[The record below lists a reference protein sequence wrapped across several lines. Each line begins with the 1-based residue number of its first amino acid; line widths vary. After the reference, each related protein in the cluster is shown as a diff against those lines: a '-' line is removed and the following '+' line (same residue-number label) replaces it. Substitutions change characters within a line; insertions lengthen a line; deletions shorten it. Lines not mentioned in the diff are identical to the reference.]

1 MVHSRQQRK
10 NYETSGGDNIM
21 SDNSKMP
28 IELLLGKGLK
38 LDLKVYKKLKA
49 FQAGGEFWEHQS
61 QAVIREHIGDFLPI
75 MNVNEQDE
83 SVLCQLFVDGKEVA
97 SGSRP
102 AKGVPSK
109 ERSRLEG
116 SIRTLKNWASSDQI
130 DATTKQIIE
139 EFKLPDPN
147 KDPELYRLY
156 GSRWNPRLM
165 VVWGCEKVAGS
176 SVLPEEAYR
185 RVAKESVGSSAFRRL
200 PLIVFL
206 LLLVLAAVWA
216 VNEYDLIRKGDPVA
230 AVDHNGDPVMDD
242 KGNPVPAR
250 EDGRPIVTDEN
261 GNAIIGDDGEPL
273 PDEDKEETTLEKI
286 LVMEGPD
293 EAEDIPE
300 DGKIKPGPPREAG
313 KNEVNLAKLTR
324 PGVITI
330 AVADSSGDYSGLG
343 SGFVMT
349 SDGLI
354 VTNHHVIDGG
364 DSFDVLFSDGTVL
377 GVKEILFSDEKRDLA
392 VLRVSS
398 GGRELPF
405 LDLAAED
412 RNIGVGE
419 KIAVMGSPHG
429 LAGTFTTGIVSA
441 KRSDESVD
449 MLQITAPISPGSS
462 GSPVVDSNASVV
474 GIVTGAVVEDK
485 AQSLNFAIDISEL
498 RELLSKSGGTAR
510 KSVENVKSE
519 QAVNRQE
526 PDQIPE
532 SAGVGRAPKD
542 GKTVVWKKD
551 PVYEKG
557 DPKPASEAA
566 VMPSEIALKEV
577 SREQADGGKIKIVLA
592 AKLKTGSKLSDLS
605 DLEAKLNGKSLE
617 ITGSHIII
625 SAVQGTHELNV
636 SGQDPGNG
644 KSFELAADIDVK
656 IESTVDIKIR
666 GN

>member
-1 MVHSRQQRK
+1 
-10 NYETSGGDNIM
+10 
-21 SDNSKMP
+21 
-28 IELLLGKGLK
+28 
-38 LDLKVYKKLKA
+38 
-49 FQAGGEFWEHQS
+49 
-61 QAVIREHIGDFLPI
+61 
-75 MNVNEQDE
+75 
-83 SVLCQLFVDGKEVA
+83 
-97 SGSRP
+97 
-102 AKGVPSK
+102 
-109 ERSRLEG
+109 
-116 SIRTLKNWASSDQI
+116 
-130 DATTKQIIE
+130 
-139 EFKLPDPN
+139 
-147 KDPELYRLY
+147 
-156 GSRWNPRLM
+156 
-165 VVWGCEKVAGS
+165 
-176 SVLPEEAYR
+176 
-185 RVAKESVGSSAFRRL
+185 
-200 PLIVFL
+200 
-206 LLLVLAAVWA
+206 
-216 VNEYDLIRKGDPVA
+216 
-230 AVDHNGDPVMDD
+230 
-242 KGNPVPAR
+242 
-250 EDGRPIVTDEN
+250 
-261 GNAIIGDDGEPL
+261 
-273 PDEDKEETTLEKI
+273 
-286 LVMEGPD
+286 MEGPD